1 MSAILQ
7 GTTPKLEITV
17 PESVPLDSVTGIELT
32 MKHRGQKMIYGMSDV
47 DVDTEANTITYSF
60 TEAQTMAMDP
70 RQDLIWQLR
79 LKNATGIV
87 GTLPAAIRVY
97 DLISEVL
104 MG

>member
-1 MSAILQ
+1 M
-7 GTTPKLEITV
+7 
-17 PESVPLDSVTGIELT
+17 PLDSVTAIELT
-32 MKHRGQKMIYGMSDV
+32 MKHRGRVEIYGADDV
-47 DVDTEANTITYSF
+47 AVDTEANTITYSF

-79 LKNATGIV
+79 LKNPTGIV

-104 MG
+104 LG